1 MPQRKAG
8 TRIDTTA
15 VQGEG
20 SYVILRRLTV
30 GEIKTLR
37 RDKDTDKFDLT
48 EEMVR
53 AHIVEWNWCDEGGNP
68 LPQPG
73 EHPEVFDQVTDEE
86 LAFLAEQVSGNAEA
100 RKN

>member
-1 MPQRKAG
+1 
-8 TRIDTTA
+8 
-15 VQGEG
+15 
-20 SYVILRRLTV
+20 V

-37 RDKDTDKFDLT
+37 KDKDTDRFDLT

-53 AHIVEWNWCDEGGNP
+53 EHIVEWNWCDEEGKP
-68 LPQPG
+68 LAQPA

-86 LAFLAEQVSGNAEA
+86 LEFLAQHVAGSAEA